1 MILALAWGDLLGS
14 AVKAGLVIL
23 VLLNVVPVLVYLE
36 RKISAYIQG
45 RVGPNRVGP
54 AGLLQPLAD
63 AVKLAFKEEI
73 VPKDADRFLYY
84 LAPALAFFPA
94 AAAFAFIP
102 FGPIVKHWTDGKLEL
117 WVDLRVQPASLG
129 LLALLATTSLGVY
142 GIAFGGWASNSK
154 FPLMGA
160 VRGAAQMISYEVAM
174 GLALVSIIATVGS
187 ADLQRFVADQARPE
201 GLRFLGVDVWFL
213 PNWHVFHQPLAFLI
227 FLAAMFAEN
236 NRLPFD
242 LPEAEP
248 ELGAG
253 YHTEYTGLK
262 FAMFFMGEYLAMI
275 TMSALLVTLFLG
287 GWSGPG
293 VELDQASGIVE
304 PVVLGLVPAALGV
317 LWFSVKVMAVLVF
330 YMWVRW
336 TLPRFRYDQLMRLG
350 WKMMIPAGLAN
361 LLLTAGALIL

>member
-1 MILALAWGDLLGS
+1 MKG
-14 AVKAGLVIL
+14 GLVIFA
-23 VLLNVVPVLVYLE
+23 LLNVVPVLVWLE
-36 RKISAYIQG
+36 RRISAYIQG

-84 LAPALAFFPA
+84 MAPVLAFFPA

-102 FGPIVKHWTDGKLEL
+102 FGPEIVRDATPEGATSRIYEL
-117 WVDLRVQPASLG
+117 VCDLRVQPSTLG
-129 LLALLATTSLGVY
+129 VLALLATSSLGVY

-154 FPLMGA
+154 YPLMGA

-174 GLALVSIIATVGS
+174 GLALVAVIATVGS
-187 ADLQRFVADQARPE
+187 VDLQRFVSDQARPE
-201 GLRFLGVDVWFL
+201 GLRFLGVDVPFL

-227 FLAAMFAEN
+227 FVCAMFAEN

-253 YHTEYTGLK
+253 YHAEYTGLK

-275 TMSALLVTLFLG
+275 TMSALCVTLFLG

-293 VELDQASGIVE
+293 LHLVGHAGTLDPA
-304 PVVLGLVPAALGV
+304 VVGVFEGALGV
-317 LWFSVKVMAVLVF
+317 FWFSVKVMAVLCF

-336 TLPRFRYDQLMRLG
+336 TLPRFRYDQLMGLG
-350 WKMMIPAGLAN
+350 WKGLIPAGLAN
-361 LLLTAGALIL
+361 LFLTAGAMVL